1 MDVILEAY
9 FVHLGRIGWQIWY
22 QKSQVEMQPKIIQD
36 KLKLTCCDARF
47 KPDVERM
54 WINPSAIH
62 RAAFSPPRYSDRKEA
77 APAGLKLVVVQKALR
92 VCVELFWSLISASI
106 ELDSKWSIW
115 ERESMSRTFVLIGA
129 RTHVCVSWWL
139 VVSWLAQ
146 LYFSTSDKQLWLH
159 CPLE

>member
-1 MDVILEAY
+1 MLYLRLTSCILGG
-9 FVHLGRIGWQIWY
+9 LDDR
-22 QKSQVEMQPKIIQD
+22 S
-36 KLKLTCCDARF
+36 ARF

-146 LYFSTSDKQLWLH
+146 LYFSTSDKSFGSSVLWNREGPTQTSIKLW
-159 CPLE
+159 EKQVRGN